1 MLLARLLFHLIFA
14 STKALHKNM
23 PSPPPTPSPQNKSFP
38 QENVSLTSSTVKGT
52 SHLEG
57 FPAGG
62 PAPSWE
68 EWVQALARGEVSLGN
83 KLDQ

>member
-1 MLLARLLFHLIFA
+1 MLVARILLHLIFA
-14 STKALHKNM
+14 STKIC
-23 PSPPPTPSPQNKSFP
+23 PPLKKNKSFP
-38 QENVSLTSSTVKGT
+38 PEKLSLTSSTVKDT

-68 EWVQALARGEVSLGN
+68 EWVQALASGEVRFSS